1 MDKRIFS
8 LGIALLI
15 SGIIIRLYLN
25 STYPVGRSGMSE
37 QETLLL
43 LQNQATNQA
52 LSELFS
58 IIAALGFFILL
69 ISFGL
74 KRKKGDAGK
83 IIIQKPPEP

>member
-8 LGIALLI
+8 AGIALLVG
-15 SGIIIRLYLN
+15 GIIARLYLN
-25 STYPVGRSGMSE
+25 LTYPVGRSGMSE

-52 LSELFS
+52 LSDLFS

-74 KRKKGDAGK
+74 KRKKGGAGK
-83 IIIQKPPEP
+83 IIIQKPSET

>member
-1 MDKRIFS
+1 MDKRIFTA
-8 LGIALLI
+8 GVALLAA
-15 SGIIIRLYLN
+15 GIVIRLYLN

-37 QETLLL
+37 ADAALL
-43 LQNQATNQA
+43 LQAQATNHA
-52 LSELFS
+52 LSDLFS
-58 IIAALGFFILL
+58 IIAAIGFFILL